1 MTLAERIYV
10 AMIEAELGANIDADE
25 PDPPDR
31 VVLRFAG
38 ELARSALE
46 AERVFRRAEN
56 DRDLAAGPLPEPGP
70 KPRPS
75 PTTVP
80 GPGVRHG

>member
-10 AMIEAELGANIDADE
+10 AMIEAELVASINAAG
-25 PDPPDR
+25 DPPDR
-31 VVLRFAG
+31 VVLKFAG
-38 ELARSALE
+38 ELARSALD
-46 AERVFRRAEN
+46 AERIFRRAEN
-56 DRDLAAGPLPEPGP
+56 DRDVAAGPLPEPGP

-80 GPGVRHG
+80 GPGVRRG